1 MTSLAINSTPSG
13 GLFRAICTVVVGV
26 GLALATLAG
35 SAVAETEVNIKDGYA
50 VHGYDVVAYFTKGQ
64 PTEGSDEFQTTY
76 DGATYRFANAEH
88 RDAFTADPAKYAPQ
102 YGGYCAFGTAMGRKF
117 DGDPNA
123 WRVVDDKLYL
133 NLNKN
138 IQERWLAD
146 VPGFIRGAENNWPII
161 RSVGDASLESS
172 PPTSLTQGA
181 I

>member
-1 MTSLAINSTPSG
+1 MTSLAISSPFSG
-13 GLFRAICTVVVGV
+13 SLVRAIGTVVVGV

-35 SAVAETEVNIKDGYA
+35 SAKAETEVNINDGYA

-64 PTEGSDEFQTTY
+64 PTEGSDEFQAIY
-76 DGATYRFANAEH
+76 DGATYRFASAEH
-88 RDAFTADPAKYAPQ
+88 RDAFTAEPAKYAPQ

-123 WRVVDDKLYL
+123 WKVVDDKLYL

-138 IQERWLAD
+138 VQERWLAD

-161 RSVGDASLESS
+161 RSVGDANLEAS
-172 PPTSLTQGA
+172 PPAGLTQGA

>member
-1 MTSLAINSTPSG
+1 MTSLAVHSTF
-13 GLFRAICTVVVGV
+13 FRTIRTAVIGV

-35 SAVAETEVNIKDGYA
+35 SATAETEVNINSGYA

-64 PTEGSDEFQTTY
+64 PTEGSDEFQATY
-76 DGATYRFANAEH
+76 DGATYRFASAEH
-88 RDAFTADPAKYAPQ
+88 RDAFAADPAKYAPQ

-117 DGDPNA
+117 DGDPHA
-123 WRVVDDKLYL
+123 WKVVDDKLYL

-138 IQERWLAD
+138 VQERWLTD

-161 RSVGDASLESS
+161 RSIGDASLESS
-172 PPTSLTQGA
+172 PPAGLTQGA